1 MAQPSLDAIQSTWGP
16 LLYCKSLW
24 DFRMGQ
30 PGTGRTEET
39 SRFIGAQLP
48 PQDYCSHDGWPSG
61 ENTERQRWVCLQA
74 CFLPERN

>member
-1 MAQPSLDAIQSTWGP
+1 
-16 LLYCKSLW
+16 
-24 DFRMGQ
+24 MGQ